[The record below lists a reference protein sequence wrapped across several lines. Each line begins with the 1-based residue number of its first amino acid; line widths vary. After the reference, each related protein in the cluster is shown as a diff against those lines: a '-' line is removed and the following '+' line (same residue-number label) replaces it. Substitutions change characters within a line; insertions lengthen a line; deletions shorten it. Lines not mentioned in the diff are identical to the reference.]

1 MYRKIIWLLFF
12 DLIAGACLVQVFTQ
26 FLGDVVLPV
35 AGPGIG
41 LLDRSPGVGPQS
53 LGERPLLIG
62 EGEVHAVGHPPVV
75 GGVPRVDGIPVLENL
90 VS

>member
-41 LLDRSPGVGPQS
+41 LLDCSPGVGPQS

-90 VS
+90 LS

>member
-1 MYRKIIWLLFF
+1 MYGKIIWLLFF

-41 LLDRSPGVGPQS
+41 LLDRSPGVSPQS

>member
-35 AGPGIG
+35 SGPGIG
-41 LLDRSPGVGPQS
+41 LLDCSPGVGPQS

-90 VS
+90 V

>member
-12 DLIAGACLVQVFTQ
+12 DLIAGTCLVQVFTQ

-41 LLDRSPGVGPQS
+41 LLDRSPGVSPQS